1 MERRPGPEGTLRRG
15 PTSLDWKPG
24 LAAGPG
30 LAYNFVTGSGS
41 RSSTWST
48 VSGAARGSPES
59 LESMI
64 TMRKGIMYALAIA
77 SAVAWGAQSGI
88 AGGC

>member
-1 MERRPGPEGTLRRG
+1 
-15 PTSLDWKPG
+15 
-24 LAAGPG
+24 
-30 LAYNFVTGSGS
+30 
-41 RSSTWST
+41 
-48 VSGAARGSPES
+48 
-59 LESMI
+59 MI